1 MPDIAPAAAV
11 EKDTL
16 HMQKE
21 LQQGFEAVTAMLR
34 AMLDSFHR
42 SDDRAL
48 NTPMQE
54 GKWSAAQTTWH
65 VIRAME
71 VSLDYLEYKLAQ
83 PHRFSRAGIGS
94 WVRGRL
100 LVGFLNS
107 DRKFKAPAVTA
118 SVPEQIPLAELHRFA
133 DAQIERLRVLLGSF
147 PQQLHHKTVF
157 KHPVAGR
164 LTIRQM
170 LAFMQAHTFHHKKQT
185 DLYLSQL
192 TAH

>member
-1 MPDIAPAAAV
+1 
-11 EKDTL
+11 
-16 HMQKE
+16 MQKE
-21 LQQGFEAVTAMLR
+21 LQQGFESATAILR

-42 SDDRAL
+42 SGDTEL

-94 WVRGRL
+94 WLRGRI
-100 LVGFLNS
+100 LVGSLNS
-107 DRKFKAPAVTA
+107 DRKFKAPAITA
-118 SVPEQIPLAELHRFA
+118 GVPDHITLAELQHTA
-133 DAQIERLRVLLGSF
+133 DAQIERLRVLLEAF
-147 PQQLHHKTVF
+147 PQQLRNKTVF

-170 LAFMQAHTFHHKKQT
+170 LEFMQAHTYHHKKQT
-185 DLYLSQL
+185 DHFLAQR
-192 TAH
+192 TAR